1 MNISA
6 AQCRAGRAL
15 LGWSQ
20 EELSKNAQVSR
31 AAIADF
37 ELNKRTLM
45 RQNLVSVRC
54 ALEAGGIAFI
64 PENGGGAGVR
74 FREIELEYIPSV
86 TPDYDDMVMR
96 FRFRGIEHRVV
107 IPHTVLDDIDRTNYH
122 TVEERALCIQN
133 HFPVFSRAAEEKIR
147 CGAYTKSERIV
158 LTHDAF
164 PEGTF

>member
-6 AQCRAGRAL
+6 AQCRAARAL

-45 RQNLVSVRC
+45 RQNLISVRC
-54 ALEAGGIAFI
+54 ALEAGGVTFI
-64 PENGGGAGVR
+64 PENGQGAGVR
-74 FREIELEYIPSV
+74 FRDIELEYIPSI

-96 FRFRGIEHRVV
+96 FRFKRIEHRVV
-107 IPHTVLDDIDRTNYH
+107 IPRSVLDDIDRTSYH
-122 TVEERALCIQN
+122 TVEARALCIQN
-133 HFPVFSRAAEEKIR
+133 HFPIFCRAAEEKIR
-147 CGAYTKSERIV
+147 RGAYTKSERIV